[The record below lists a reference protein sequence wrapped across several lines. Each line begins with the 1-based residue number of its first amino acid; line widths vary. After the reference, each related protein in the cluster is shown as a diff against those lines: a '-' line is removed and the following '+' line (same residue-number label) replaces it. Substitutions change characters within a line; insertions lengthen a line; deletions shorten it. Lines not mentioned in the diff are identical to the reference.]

1 MREPFSRSVEGRAA
15 STAVGE
21 RARWRP
27 RWQRNS
33 RGLSTGRRLARN
45 CRAPTFPAGANAG
58 DQSPVVAALPRAKG
72 LTQTTR
78 TSPRSGQ
85 TRGRRLRLGA
95 RGRTQA
101 TRTSP
106 RNGQTRGRR
115 RRLVPLPSRV
125 LSSSPRMTPLGSERL
140 SIPLRPWWVCT
151 NLLAPVGS
159 TCAPIAVWGRVGA
172 GRSVGDACR
181 DDSRKQI
188 SNKNTFNTNNT
199 KRNNTRNGMLLK
211 HTPVAGVGPTP
222 DAAERRSGRPS
233 GTSGDCGLRTS
244 QRTTTSNPQ
253 LTLNQFHW
261 QRCAPPTPTQ
271 ATPAP
276 TPAPTIRSY
285 YGPLTFPSTT
295 APVNVR

>member
-1 MREPFSRSVEGRAA
+1 MRPSHRPLASARLPLLGAIHVREPFSRSVEGRAA

-33 RGLSTGRRLARN
+33 RGPSTGRRLARN
-45 CRAPTFPAGANAG
+45 CLAPTFPAGANAG
-58 DQSPVVAALPRAKG
+58 DLSPVFAARPRG

-78 TSPRSGQ
+78 TSHRSG
-85 TRGRRLRLGA
+85 
-95 RGRTQA
+95 
-101 TRTSP
+101 S
-106 RNGQTRGRR
+106 TRGRR

-159 TCAPIAVWGRVGA
+159 TCAPIAVGGRVGA

-188 SNKNTFNTNNT
+188 SSMNTTNTNNN

-211 HTPVAGVGPTP
+211 HTPFAVVGPTP
-222 DAAERRSGRPS
+222 DEAERRSGRPS
-233 GTSGDCGLRTS
+233 GTSGDCGFER
-244 QRTTTSNPQ
+244 
-253 LTLNQFHW
+253 
-261 QRCAPPTPTQ
+261 
-271 ATPAP
+271 
-276 TPAPTIRSY
+276 
-285 YGPLTFPSTT
+285 PSH
-295 APVNVR
+295 